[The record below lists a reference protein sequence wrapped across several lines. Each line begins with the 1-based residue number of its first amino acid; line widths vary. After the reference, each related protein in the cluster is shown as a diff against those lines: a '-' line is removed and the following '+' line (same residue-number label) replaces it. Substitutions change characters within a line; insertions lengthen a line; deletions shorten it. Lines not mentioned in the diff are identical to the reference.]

1 MQIRPRRRC
10 VSSSASLTSEDKSE
24 EVTKKAVGNKDK
36 SATTSESSA
45 SEAVK
50 LTSRLSEMSLASPPP
65 PGKIRRRN
73 ALTATDLFLKSREM
87 QQLEEQYLASIAPE
101 VEVNPAAARDPVT
114 AKALQKDLENL
125 SLGPLR
131 RKKAVAR
138 SSPLP
143 ATSQITAA
151 GNSDDGAEEKR
162 REPLVAQVKAAGK
175 MHISLHE
182 DLNKALSSPM
192 KMKNQ
197 LPESLLS
204 RYRVQDRKETDRTAV
219 ILYRPRTSLG
229 SPTSTPEKDKEKLRK
244 STATAAAAMSV
255 REKRSGMMNRS
266 SSDASAS
273 YSSLSGS
280 GSGKSGG
287 AGEEEMD
294 LIVSS
299 NSIAVPTHARIV
311 SLES

>member
-1 MQIRPRRRC
+1 M
-10 VSSSASLTSEDKSE
+10 SSSASLTSEE
-24 EVTKKAVGNKDK
+24 K
-36 SATTSESSA
+36 SASADKVEKNGKNDKDSMASEIA
-45 SEAVK
+45 SEAVR
-50 LTSRLSEMSLASPPP
+50 LTSKLSEMTLASPPP

-73 ALTATDLFLKSREM
+73 ALTSTDLFLKSREM
-87 QQLEEQYLASIAPE
+87 QQLEEQYRASITEDRASK
-101 VEVNPAAARDPVT
+101 DPIT

-125 SLGPLR
+125 TLGPLR
-131 RKKAVAR
+131 RKKAVSR
-138 SSPLP
+138 SPPSVSS
-143 ATSQITAA
+143 SQNQTKA
-151 GNSDDGAEEKR
+151 DEKR
-162 REPLVAQVKAAGK
+162 KEPLIPLVKSSGK

-244 STATAAAAMSV
+244 PSVATAMSV